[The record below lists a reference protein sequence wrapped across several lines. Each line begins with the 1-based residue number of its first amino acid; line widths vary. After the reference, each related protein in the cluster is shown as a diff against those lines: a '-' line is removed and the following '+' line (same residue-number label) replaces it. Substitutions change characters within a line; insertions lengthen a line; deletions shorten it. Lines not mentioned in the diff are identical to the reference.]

1 LNHSI
6 KKGRSEKMPRTEA
19 ANQRRRLAQRE
30 KILDAA
36 RKVFARKGMEATMG
50 EIAAEA
56 SLSHGLAYH
65 YFANKEALF
74 HALVE
79 QTIQTDP
86 AGLRRV
92 SEASGTPGERLA
104 LLLAKLVTSRRENPE
119 FYQIL
124 DQVHRSETTPDDL
137 RELMD
142 RQGQLFFAVMRQLIA
157 EGQATGEVAPGDP
170 DQLVSAVAA
179 YLEGLTRLALLYP
192 GQFQQHYPDA
202 EFLLRILKPLAN
214 P

>member
-1 LNHSI
+1 
-6 KKGRSEKMPRTEA
+6 MPRTEA

-36 RKVFARKGMEATMG
+36 RKVFARKGMAATMG

-56 SLSHGLAYH
+56 SVSHGLAYH

-79 QTIQTDP
+79 QTLQTDP
-86 AGLRRV
+86 AGLQRV
-92 SEASGTPGERLA
+92 LEGPGTPWERLA
-104 LLLAKLVTSRRENPE
+104 LLLAKLVSFRRENPE
-119 FYQIL
+119 WYQIL
-124 DQVHRSETTPDDL
+124 DQVERSETTPNDL

-142 RQGQLFFAVMRQLIA
+142 RQGQLFFTVLRQLIA
-157 EGQATGEVAPGDP
+157 GGQATGEVAAGDP

-179 YLEGLTRLALLYP
+179 YLEGLTRLALRSP
-192 GQFQQHYPDA
+192 EQFQQHGPDA
-202 EFLLRILKPLAN
+202 EILLRILKPVAN
-214 P
+214 H